1 MINPSLELKSNFGA
15 FALEVHRKSGPVA
28 MATEFGSTG
37 SGPDG
42 GFAVPTDTASEI
54 LMFATGAL
62 LPLCREIPVSG
73 GGIGMPL
80 DACSPWADDGIQA
93 FWPDEG
99 DALQASIPK
108 LGLTS
113 FELKKL
119 SCLVPVTDEL
129 LEDSL
134 ALQAWLPLAMG
145 EALKVKINDSIIT
158 GLGTGRPL
166 GILNAPSKITVTKEG
181 SQTAAT
187 IIDANVGAMLA
198 RHLDAAAARWL
209 VNPGAYGQVT
219 GLATFDSASRTLAG
233 LPIVLSDACKAL
245 GSEGD
250 IILADLAGYV
260 VASKAAQLAQSM
272 HLWFDQD
279 ITAFR
284 LTFRFDGSPM
294 LSGAVTPPNSAVTR
308 SHFVTLAVRD

>member
-1 MINPSLELKSNFGA
+1 MQNHPAAKLNLAEV
-15 FALEVHRKSGPVA
+15 ALAVRRAAP
-28 MATEFGSTG
+28 MALATSFGSTV
-37 SGPDG
+37 SGQDG
-42 GFAVPTDTASEI
+42 GYAVPTDTASEI

-62 LPLCREIPVSG
+62 LPLCREIPVRG
-73 GGIGMPL
+73 GGIGIPL
-80 DACSPWADDGIQA
+80 DACSPWNDDGIQA

-113 FELKKL
+113 FDLKKL
-119 SCLVPVTDEL
+119 TCLVPVTDEL
-129 LEDSL
+129 LEDSA
-134 ALQAWLPLAMG
+134 ALQAWLPMAMG
-145 EALKVKINDSIIT
+145 EALKVKVNDSIVA
-158 GLGTGRPL
+158 GLGAGRPL
-166 GILNAPSKITVTKEG
+166 GILNAPSKIVVDKEG

-187 IIDANVGAMLA
+187 ITDANVEAMLA
-198 RHLDAAAARWL
+198 RHLDATAARWL
-209 VNPGAYGQVT
+209 VNPGAYGAIT

-233 LPIVLSDACKAL
+233 LPIVLTDACKAL
-245 GSEGD
+245 GSDGD
-250 IILADLAGYV
+250 LILADLAGYV

-279 ITAFR
+279 MTAFR

-294 LSGAVTPPNSAVTR
+294 LSSAVTPPNSAVTR